1 MQRRE
6 HLQQNT
12 TTIFF
17 LKTQNSNGHERIEY
31 SLCGP
36 PVLSYMLRQNFTG
49 MGAQTESSHAEPE
62 NTMREQK
69 QVVPPVLD
77 RQQFEFY
84 AGQALPVH
92 PPFHHHS

>member
-1 MQRRE
+1 MWP
-6 HLQQNT
+6 T
-12 TTIFF
+12 
-17 LKTQNSNGHERIEY
+17 
-31 SLCGP
+31 C
-36 PVLSYMLRQNFTG
+36 PVLYVETEFYRDGCANRITPR
-49 MGAQTESSHAEPE
+49 GAAEPE